1 MRKKKPKQL
10 VKTNLDIFPIRCYDE
25 DMKAFV
31 LEDGSYLDIFERMA
45 DDVDNMLEDE
55 VQYEMLH
62 FARFLK
68 TYEEDIKLLSM
79 NFPTDT
85 IQQQKA
91 ILERAESTNSPVKK
105 KWLMRSLDELRR
117 VDAGTRVREYY
128 FVILSRDKE
137 MHYENLKRLHLQGE
151 RLRQLS
157 LSKKTQIIYK
167 LCNPNSII
175 TLED

>member
-1 MRKKKPKQL
+1 MRKKNQKQI

-31 LEDGSYLDIFERMA
+31 LEDGSFLDIIERMA

-85 IQQQKA
+85 INQQRAIQQK
-91 ILERAESTNSPVKK
+91 AESTNSPVKK
-105 KWLMRSLDELRR
+105 RWLMRSLDELKR

-128 FVILSRDKE
+128 FVILSRDEK
-137 MHYENLKRLHLQGE
+137 MHYENLKRLQLQGE
-151 RLRQLS
+151 RLRELP